1 MWLLL
6 LCFFKPMKMLLD
18 NMLEDADLSRETV
31 LRKQQLVLD
40 ETKARGKDSATR
52 RITE

>member
-18 NMLEDADLSRETV
+18 NMLEDADISRETV
-31 LRKQQLVLD
+31 LKQQLVLD
-40 ETKARGKDSATR
+40 ETKARGKDSSTR